1 MLFCICVKC
10 LYAFVFDIKTQERLT
25 RVRSKPR
32 SVEPAYA
39 QNPGASV
46 NTCACPSGIT
56 FVSVIV
62 FTNSLIC

>member
-39 QNPGASV
+39 QNPGAS
-46 NTCACPSGIT
+46 NPRTLKT
-56 FVSVIV
+56 QERQ
-62 FTNSLIC
+62 